1 MEKVTGKVK
10 DIATRTV
17 HKWNND
23 DGITDSAALSFIV
36 LMSLPA
42 LLLFLLSVSSLFLRE
57 ETIQQSI
64 MDYVSGVATEATVGA
79 LQTLFQQ
86 IPETGTITL
95 GLLAS
100 FALFLWTS
108 GNLFLQLQKTINR
121 MWDVSYKSSTWYEE
135 LVKKRISAFIAV
147 FIFVL
152 LIVLT
157 TVFEV
162 IFFSVSQQLD
172 HVLPIPAWAIQY
184 ASSAA
189 SFLILVLL
197 FIYLYRVL
205 PETKM
210 DYKYVIAGSVL
221 TVTFITIAKY
231 AFSLYLRYTD
241 PTGMYGSVGSVLAIF
256 LWIYISAIIVTVMV
270 EFTKVYEDYETTQR
284 REQMRRSAND

>member
-1 MEKVTGKVK
+1 MGKITGKVK
-10 DIATRTV
+10 DIVTRTV
-17 HKWNND
+17 HKWSND

-57 ETIQQSI
+57 EAIQQSI
-64 MDYVSGVATEATVGA
+64 MEYVSGVATETTVEA
-79 LQTLFQQ
+79 LQILFQQ
-86 IPETGTITL
+86 MPETSTITL
-95 GLLAS
+95 GLLVS
-100 FALFLWTS
+100 FGLFLWTS

-121 MWDVSYKSSTWYEE
+121 MWDVSYKNSTWYEE
-135 LVKKRISAFIAV
+135 LIKKRISAFIAV

-162 IFFSVSQQLD
+162 VFFSVSQQLD
-172 HVLPIPAWAIQY
+172 QFLPIPSWAIQY
-184 ASSAA
+184 TSSAA

-210 DYKYVIAGSVL
+210 DYKYVIAGSFL
-221 TVTFITIAKY
+221 TVVLITIGKY